1 MRGSSVPRR
10 GTQLHDLNI
19 ISDGS
24 LLIKDGVIVEVG
36 TTRRVE
42 NLAAAR
48 NAMEVSAVGKVVIPG
63 FVDSHTH
70 LLFPPPGIPQH
81 DLETATRTVR
91 TGTGQRLQ
99 TRTQSFVAAMAR
111 HGTTT
116 VEAKTGCGLDESA
129 ETKLMRVMAAL
140 KDDPLHVVPTYLFR
154 IDPTASEQEN
164 ERFLRWVTDEL
175 LPKLNRRRFARF
187 ADLAWSEA
195 PQHEALF
202 LRFLAAARKL
212 GFRSKIHAEKCGTS
226 AAITFA
232 IQQFAVAADHLEHA
246 SAEDAALLAN
256 TGTIVTLLPCPAF
269 CNDGRHAPARA
280 FIDAGVAVALATDFN
295 PSYSP
300 TVSMQTVVSLACL
313 RMQMTPAEAL
323 AAATIN
329 AAYAVGRAK
338 KVGSLEVGKDADLVI
353 LNGPDYR
360 DLTHNFGVNLV
371 HQTMKRGEF
380 IYKEGEVSPRS
391 GQYNDSLTALE

>member
-1 MRGSSVPRR
+1 MRGSAVPRR
-10 GTQLHDLNI
+10 GAELHDLNI

-24 LLIKDGVIVEVG
+24 LLIKDGVIIEVG

-48 NAMEVSAVGKVVIPG
+48 TAVEVSAVGKVVIPG

-70 LLFPPPGIPQH
+70 LMFPPPGIPQQ
-81 DLETATRTVR
+81 DLHTATRNVR

-129 ETKLMRVMAAL
+129 ETKLMWVMAAL
-140 KDDPLHVVPTYLFR
+140 KDDPLHMVPTYLFR
-154 IDPTASEQEN
+154 LDPSAGNEEN
-164 ERFLRWVTDEL
+164 EAFLRWVTDEL

-187 ADLAWSEA
+187 ADLAWSED
-195 PQHEALF
+195 PQHETIF
-202 LRFLAAARKL
+202 LRYLEAARKL

-226 AAITFA
+226 GAITMA
-232 IQQFAVAADHLEHA
+232 IRQFAVAADHLEHA
-246 SAEDAALLAN
+246 TQEDAALLAN
-256 TGTIVTLLPCPAF
+256 TGTIATLMPCPAF

-300 TVSMQTVVSLACL
+300 TVSMQTVVALACL

-323 AAATIN
+323 SAATIN
-329 AAYAVGRAK
+329 AACALGRAK

-380 IYKEGEVSPRS
+380 IYKEGEVAPRTSP
-391 GQYNDSLTALE
+391 YHNSLTAVD